1 MAGRAGPVPLAD
13 TAPLCQSPAMPMTAS
28 ALAFTFLGTGAPP
41 VSLRRAGPAHLVE
54 AGPNSVLIDC
64 GSGVSQRLVAAG
76 HAGAKLDALIVTHEH
91 SDHLVD
97 FYQLVVS
104 SWHQGR
110 DRPWRVL
117 APAPA
122 LANMRGQYEAF
133 ARERALRIAFEKRP
147 DATGLEVVFEELQEG
162 PVSGLGA
169 LSIEAFLV
177 DHRPVEPA
185 FGLELVAGESRIVF
199 SGDTRLT
206 PSLEQAA
213 QGCDLLVCEVFV
225 DSQMPVVAGV
235 RSAETV
241 ASVQSYHMTPAV
253 VAGLASRAG
262 VRALALTHLVPPGAD
277 TAALAGE
284 IRAGGYGGSLIIG
297 EDLMRVEL
305 PGRLLRWNGATIGF

>member
-1 MAGRAGPVPLAD
+1 
-13 TAPLCQSPAMPMTAS
+13 MTTD
-28 ALAFTFLGTGAPP
+28 LAFTFLGSGAPP

-54 AGPNSVLIDC
+54 AGGSKLLIDC

-76 HAGAKLDALIVTHEH
+76 HAGAQIDALIVTHEH

-97 FYQLVVS
+97 FYQLIVS

-110 DRPWRVL
+110 KRPWRVL
-117 APAPA
+117 APEPA

-147 DATGLEVVFEELQEG
+147 DATGLEVVFEELQQG
-162 PVSGLGA
+162 PVAGLGTLA
-169 LSIEAFLV
+169 VEAFLV
-177 DHRPVEPA
+177 DHKPVEPA
-185 FGLELVAGESRIVF
+185 FGLSLSANGSRIVF

-213 QGCDLLVCEVFV
+213 DGCDLLVCEVFI
-225 DSQMPVVAGV
+225 DSQMPVTAGV

-253 VAGLASRAG
+253 VAGLARRAG
-262 VRALALTHLVPPGAD
+262 VKALALTHLVPPGAD
-277 TAALAGE
+277 TAALFAE
-284 IRAGGYGGSLIIG
+284 VRAGGYAGPLVVG
-297 EDLMRVEL
+297 EDLMRLEL
-305 PGRLLRWNGATIGF
+305 PARLLRWNGAAIGF

>member
-1 MAGRAGPVPLAD
+1 
-13 TAPLCQSPAMPMTAS
+13 MTEANS
-28 ALAFTFLGTGAPP
+28 LSFTFLGTGAPP
-41 VSLRRAGPAHLVE
+41 VSLRRAGPSHLVE
-54 AGPNSVLIDC
+54 AAGQRVLVDC

-76 HAGAKLDALIVTHEH
+76 ARGADIDLLVVTHEH

-110 DRPWRVL
+110 NRPWRVM

-122 LANMRGQYEAF
+122 LANMKAQYEAF

-147 DATGLEVVFEELQEG
+147 DATGLEAVFEELREG
-162 PVSGLGA
+162 AIPGLGDLA
-169 LSIEAFLV
+169 VQAFLV

-185 FGLELVAGESRIVF
+185 FGLSFACAGSRIVF

-213 QGCDLLVCEVFV
+213 EGCDLLVCEVFI

-241 ASVQSYHMTPAV
+241 ASVASYHMTPAV
-253 VAGLASRAG
+253 VAGLATRSGA
-262 VRALALTHLVPPGAD
+262 RALALTHLVPPAAD
-277 TAALAGE
+277 TTALARE
-284 IRAGGYGGSLIIG
+284 IRAAGYSGPLIVG
-297 EDLMRVEL
+297 EDLMRLEW
-305 PGRLLRWNGATIGF
+305 PERLLRWNGATIGF

>member
-1 MAGRAGPVPLAD
+1 MAD
-13 TAPLCQSPAMPMTAS
+13 
-28 ALAFTFLGTGAPP
+28 LAFTFLGSGAPP

-54 AGPNSVLIDC
+54 AGGSKLLIDC

-76 HAGAKLDALIVTHEH
+76 HAGAQIDALIVTHEH

-97 FYQLVVS
+97 FYQLIVS

-110 DRPWRVL
+110 NRPWRVL
-117 APAPA
+117 APEPA

-147 DATGLEVVFEELQEG
+147 DATGLDVVFEELREG
-162 PVSGLGA
+162 PVAGLGDLA
-169 LSIEAFLV
+169 VEAFLV
-177 DHRPVEPA
+177 DHKPVEPA
-185 FGLELVAGESRIVF
+185 FGLSLSANGSRIVF

-213 QGCDLLVCEVFV
+213 DGCDLLVCEVFI
-225 DSQMPVVAGV
+225 DSQMPVTAGV

-253 VAGLASRAG
+253 VGGLARRAG
-262 VRALALTHLVPPGAD
+262 VKALALTHLVPPGAD
-277 TAALAGE
+277 TAALFAE
-284 IRAGGYGGSLIIG
+284 VRAGGYDGPLIVG
-297 EDLMRVEL
+297 EDLMRLEL
-305 PGRLLRWNGATIGF
+305 PARLLRWNGAALGF

>member
-133 ARERALRIAFEKRP
+133 ARERALRIAFE
-147 DATGLEVVFEELQEG
+147 G

-169 LSIEAFLV
+169 LSIAAFLV

-185 FGLELVAGESRIVF
+185 FGLKLVAGESRIVF

-213 QGCDLLVCEVFV
+213 QGCDLLVCEVFI

-235 RSAETV
+235 RSAQTV

-253 VAGLASRAG
+253 VAGLATQSGAK
-262 VRALALTHLVPPGAD
+262 ALALTHLVPPGAD
-277 TAALAGE
+277 TAALAGQ
-284 IRAGGYGGSLIIG
+284 IRAGGYAGPLIIG
-297 EDLMRVEL
+297 EDLMRLEL
-305 PGRLLRWNGATIGF
+305 PDRLLRWNGATVGF

>member
-1 MAGRAGPVPLAD
+1 
-13 TAPLCQSPAMPMTAS
+13 MTTTD
-28 ALAFTFLGTGAPP
+28 LAFTFLGSGAPP

-54 AGPNSVLIDC
+54 AGGSKLLIDC

-76 HAGAKLDALIVTHEH
+76 HAGAQIDALIVTHEH

-97 FYQLVVS
+97 FYQLVIS

-110 DRPWRVL
+110 NRPWRVL

-147 DATGLEVVFEELQEG
+147 DATGLEVIFEELREG
-162 PVSGLGA
+162 PVAGLGDLA
-169 LSIEAFLV
+169 IEAFLV
-177 DHRPVEPA
+177 DHKPVEPA
-185 FGLELVAGESRIVF
+185 FGLSLSANGSRIVF

-213 QGCDLLVCEVFV
+213 EGCDLLVCEVFI
-225 DSQMPVVAGV
+225 DSQMPVTAGV

-253 VAGLASRAG
+253 VAGLATRAG
-262 VRALALTHLVPPGAD
+262 VKTLALTHLVPPGAD
-277 TAALAGE
+277 TAALFAE
-284 IRAGGYGGSLIIG
+284 VRAGGYAGPLIVG
-297 EDLMRVEL
+297 EDLMRLEL
-305 PGRLLRWNGATIGF
+305 PARLLRWNGAALGF

>member
-1 MAGRAGPVPLAD
+1 
-13 TAPLCQSPAMPMTAS
+13 MTD
-28 ALAFTFLGTGAPP
+28 LAFTFLGSGAPP

-54 AGPNSVLIDC
+54 AGGVKVLVDC

-76 HAGAKLDALIVTHEH
+76 NAGAQIDALIVTHEH

-97 FYQLVVS
+97 FYQLIVS

-110 DRPWRVL
+110 NRPWRVI
-117 APAPA
+117 APEPA

-147 DATGLEVVFEELQEG
+147 DATGLEVVFEELRQG
-162 PVSGLGA
+162 PVAGLA
-169 LSIEAFLV
+169 DLNVEAFLV

-185 FGLELVAGESRIVF
+185 FGLSLSANGSRVVF

-213 QGCDLLVCEVFV
+213 QGCDLLVCEVFI
-225 DSQMPVVAGV
+225 DSQMPVTAGV

-241 ASVQSYHMTPAV
+241 ASVQSYHITPAV

-262 VRALALTHLVPPGAD
+262 VKALALTHLVPPGAD
-277 TAALAGE
+277 TAALFAE
-284 IRAGGYGGSLIIG
+284 IRAGGYAGPLIVG
-297 EDLMRVEL
+297 EDLMRLEL
-305 PGRLLRWNGATIGF
+305 PARLLRWNGASLGF

>member
-1 MAGRAGPVPLAD
+1 VTTTD
-13 TAPLCQSPAMPMTAS
+13 
-28 ALAFTFLGTGAPP
+28 LAFTFLGSGAPP

-54 AGPNSVLIDC
+54 AGGSKLLIDC

-76 HAGAKLDALIVTHEH
+76 HAGAQIDALIVTHEH

-97 FYQLVVS
+97 FYQLVIS

-110 DRPWRVL
+110 NRPWRVL

-147 DATGLEVVFEELQEG
+147 DATGLEVIFEELREG
-162 PVSGLGA
+162 PVAGLGDLA
-169 LSIEAFLV
+169 IEAFLV
-177 DHRPVEPA
+177 DHKPVEPA
-185 FGLELVAGESRIVF
+185 FGLSLSANGSRIVF

-213 QGCDLLVCEVFV
+213 EGCDLLVCEVFI
-225 DSQMPVVAGV
+225 DSQMPVTAGV

-253 VAGLASRAG
+253 VAGLATHAG
-262 VRALALTHLVPPGAD
+262 VKTLALTHLVPPGAD
-277 TAALAGE
+277 TAALFAE
-284 IRAGGYGGSLIIG
+284 VRAGGYAGPLIVG
-297 EDLMRVEL
+297 EDLMRLEL
-305 PGRLLRWNGATIGF
+305 PARLLRWNGAALGF

>member
-1 MAGRAGPVPLAD
+1 
-13 TAPLCQSPAMPMTAS
+13 MTTTD
-28 ALAFTFLGTGAPP
+28 LAFTFLGSGAPP

-54 AGPNSVLIDC
+54 ADGAKVLVDC

-76 HAGAKLDALIVTHEH
+76 HTGAQIDALIVTHEH

-110 DRPWRVL
+110 NRPWRVI

-147 DATGLEVVFEELQEG
+147 DATGLDVVFEELRQG
-162 PVSGLGA
+162 PVPGLEGLA
-169 LSIEAFLV
+169 IEAFLV
-177 DHRPVEPA
+177 DHKPVEPA
-185 FGLELVAGESRIVF
+185 FGLELSANGSRIVF

-206 PSLEQAA
+206 PSLERAA
-213 QGCDLLVCEVFV
+213 EGCDLLVGEVFI
-225 DSQMPVVAGV
+225 DSQMPVTAGV

-253 VAGLASRAG
+253 VAGLAKRAG
-262 VRALALTHLVPPGAD
+262 VKTLALTHLVPPGAD
-277 TAALAGE
+277 TAALFAE
-284 IRAGGYGGSLIIG
+284 IRAGGYAGPLIVG
-297 EDLMRVEL
+297 EDLMRLEL
-305 PGRLLRWNGATIGF
+305 PARLLRWNGAALGF

>member
-1 MAGRAGPVPLAD
+1 
-13 TAPLCQSPAMPMTAS
+13 MTTD
-28 ALAFTFLGTGAPP
+28 LAFTFLGTGAPP

-54 AGPNSVLIDC
+54 AGGAKILVDC

-76 HAGAKLDALIVTHEH
+76 HAGAQLDALIVTHEH

-110 DRPWRVL
+110 NRPWRVI
-117 APAPA
+117 APEPA

-147 DATGLEVVFEELQEG
+147 DASGLEVVFEELREG
-162 PVSGLGA
+162 PVAGLGE
-169 LSIEAFLV
+169 LNVEAFLV

-185 FGLELVAGESRIVF
+185 FGLAFSAGESRIVF

-213 QGCDLLVCEVFV
+213 QGCDLLVCEVFI

-241 ASVQSYHMTPAV
+241 ASVQSYHMTPSV
-253 VAGLASRAG
+253 VAGLALRSGAK
-262 VRALALTHLVPPGAD
+262 ALALTHLVPPGAD
-277 TAALAGE
+277 TAALVAE
-284 IRAGGYGGSLIIG
+284 VQAGGYAGPLLVA
-297 EDLMRVEL
+297 EDLMRLEL
-305 PGRLLRWNGATIGF
+305 PARLLRWNGAALGF

>member
-1 MAGRAGPVPLAD
+1 
-13 TAPLCQSPAMPMTAS
+13 MTPS
-28 ALAFTFLGTGAPP
+28 ATDLAFTFLGTGAPP
-41 VSLRRAGPAHLVE
+41 VSLRRGGPAHLVE
-54 AGPNSVLIDC
+54 AGGISVLIDC

-76 HAGAKLDALIVTHEH
+76 HTGARIDALIVTHEH

-147 DATGLEVVFEELQEG
+147 DATGLEVVFEELHEG
-162 PVSGLGA
+162 PVAGLDA
-169 LSIEAFLV
+169 LQVKAFLV

-185 FGLELVAGESRIVF
+185 FGLELSANGSRIVF

-206 PSLEQAA
+206 PSLERAA
-213 QGCDLLVCEVFV
+213 QGCDLLVCEVFI

-235 RSAETV
+235 RSALTV

-253 VAGLASRAG
+253 VAGLALRSGAG
-262 VRALALTHLVPPGAD
+262 ALALTHLVPPGAD

-284 IRAGGYGGSLIIG
+284 IRAGGYAGPLIIG
-297 EDLMRVEL
+297 EDLMRLEL

>member
-1 MAGRAGPVPLAD
+1 
-13 TAPLCQSPAMPMTAS
+13 MTAD
-28 ALAFTFLGTGAPP
+28 LAFTFLGSGAPP

-54 AGPNSVLIDC
+54 AGGVKVLVDC

-76 HAGAKLDALIVTHEH
+76 HAGAHIDALIVTHEH

-97 FYQLVVS
+97 FYQLIVS

-110 DRPWRVL
+110 NRPWRVL

-147 DATGLEVVFEELQEG
+147 DATGLDVVFEELREG
-162 PVSGLGA
+162 PVPGLDA
-169 LSIEAFLV
+169 LSVNAFLV
-177 DHRPVEPA
+177 DHKPVEPA
-185 FGLELVAGESRIVF
+185 FGLSLSANGSRIVF

-213 QGCDLLVCEVFV
+213 QGCDLLVCEVFI
-225 DSQMPVVAGV
+225 DSQMPVSAGV
-235 RSAETV
+235 RSAQTV

-253 VAGLASRAG
+253 VAGLAKRAG
-262 VRALALTHLVPPGAD
+262 VKTLALTHLVPPGAD
-277 TAALAGE
+277 TAALFAE
-284 IRAGGYGGSLIIG
+284 VRAGGYAGPLIVG
-297 EDLMRVEL
+297 EDLMRLEL
-305 PGRLLRWNGATIGF
+305 PARLLRWNGAALGF

>member
-1 MAGRAGPVPLAD
+1 MTD
-13 TAPLCQSPAMPMTAS
+13 TGGI
-28 ALAFTFLGTGAPP
+28 AFTFLGTGAPP
-41 VSLRRAGPAHLVE
+41 VSLRRTGPAHLVE
-54 AGPNSVLIDC
+54 AAGRKLMIDC

-76 HAGAKLDALIVTHEH
+76 TRGADIDALVVTHEH

-122 LANMRGQYEAF
+122 LANMRAQYEAF

-147 DATGLEVVFEELQEG
+147 DTTGLEVAFEELHEG
-162 PVSGLGA
+162 LVSGLGDLA
-169 LSIEAFLV
+169 VEAFLV
-177 DHRPVEPA
+177 DHKPVEPA
-185 FGLELVAGESRIVF
+185 FGLTLSHGESRIVF

-206 PSLEQAA
+206 PALERAA
-213 QGCDLLVCEVFV
+213 QGCDLLVSEVFI

-235 RSAETV
+235 RSAQTV
-241 ASVQSYHMTPAV
+241 ASVASYHMTPAI

-262 VRALALTHLVPPGAD
+262 AGALALTHLVPPAAD
-277 TAALAGE
+277 TGALARE
-284 IRAGGYGGSLIIG
+284 FRAAGYAGPLIVG
-297 EDLMRVEL
+297 EDLMRLEW
-305 PGRLLRWNGATIGF
+305 PARLLRWNGATIGL

>member
-1 MAGRAGPVPLAD
+1 
-13 TAPLCQSPAMPMTAS
+13 MTD
-28 ALAFTFLGTGAPP
+28 LAFTFLGTGAPP

-54 AGPNSVLIDC
+54 AGGSKLLIDC

-76 HAGAKLDALIVTHEH
+76 HAGAQIDALIVTHEH

-97 FYQLVVS
+97 FYQLIVS

-110 DRPWRVL
+110 NRPWRVL
-117 APAPA
+117 APEPA

-133 ARERALRIAFEKRP
+133 ARERALRVAFEKRP
-147 DATGLEVVFEELQEG
+147 DATGLDVVFEELREG
-162 PVSGLGA
+162 LVAGLGE
-169 LSIEAFLV
+169 LRVEAFLV

-185 FGLELVAGESRIVF
+185 FGLSLSANGSRIVF

-213 QGCDLLVCEVFV
+213 QGCDLLVCEVFI
-225 DSQMPVVAGV
+225 DSQMPVTAGV

-253 VAGLASRAG
+253 VAGLATRAG
-262 VRALALTHLVPPGAD
+262 VKALALTHLVPPGAD
-277 TAALAGE
+277 TAALLAE
-284 IRAGGYGGSLIIG
+284 IRAGGYAGPLIVG
-297 EDLMRVEL
+297 EDLMRLEL
-305 PGRLLRWNGATIGF
+305 PARLLRWNGAALGF

>member
-1 MAGRAGPVPLAD
+1 M
-13 TAPLCQSPAMPMTAS
+13 MTD
-28 ALAFTFLGTGAPP
+28 LAFTFLGTGAPP

-54 AGPNSVLIDC
+54 AGGAKILVDC

-76 HAGAKLDALIVTHEH
+76 HAGAQLDALIVTHEH

-110 DRPWRVL
+110 NRPWRVI
-117 APAPA
+117 APEPA

-147 DATGLEVVFEELQEG
+147 DASGLEVVFEELREG
-162 PVSGLGA
+162 PVAGLGE
-169 LSIEAFLV
+169 LNVEAFLV

-185 FGLELVAGESRIVF
+185 FGLAFSAGESRIVF

-213 QGCDLLVCEVFV
+213 QGCDLLVCEVFI

-241 ASVQSYHMTPAV
+241 ASVQSYHMTPSV
-253 VAGLASRAG
+253 VAGLALRSGAK
-262 VRALALTHLVPPGAD
+262 ALALTHLVPPGAD
-277 TAALAGE
+277 TAALVAE
-284 IRAGGYGGSLIIG
+284 VQAGGYAGPLLVA
-297 EDLMRVEL
+297 EDLMRLEL
-305 PGRLLRWNGATIGF
+305 PARLLRWNGAALGF

>member
-1 MAGRAGPVPLAD
+1 
-13 TAPLCQSPAMPMTAS
+13 MTTD
-28 ALAFTFLGTGAPP
+28 LAFTFLGTGAPP

-54 AGPNSVLIDC
+54 AGAVKVLIDC

-76 HAGAKLDALIVTHEH
+76 HAGAQIDALIVTHEH

-117 APAPA
+117 APGPA

-147 DATGLEVVFEELQEG
+147 DATGLEVVFEELQAG
-162 PVSGLGA
+162 PVAGLDGLA
-169 LSIEAFLV
+169 IEAFLV

-185 FGLELVAGESRIVF
+185 FGLEVSGGESRIVF

-206 PSLEQAA
+206 PALEQAA

-235 RSAETV
+235 RSAQTV
-241 ASVQSYHMTPAV
+241 EAVQSYHMTPAV
-253 VAGLASRAG
+253 LAGLALRSGART
-262 VRALALTHLVPPGAD
+262 LALTHVVPPGAD
-277 TAALAGE
+277 TAALFAE
-284 IRAGGYGGSLIIG
+284 VRAGGYAGPLIVG
-297 EDLMRVEL
+297 EDLMRLEL
-305 PGRLLRWNGATIGF
+305 PARLLRWNGAALGF

>member
-1 MAGRAGPVPLAD
+1 
-13 TAPLCQSPAMPMTAS
+13 MTTD
-28 ALAFTFLGTGAPP
+28 LAFTFLGSGAPP

-54 AGPNSVLIDC
+54 AGGSKLLIDC

-76 HAGAKLDALIVTHEH
+76 HAGAQIDALIVTHEH

-97 FYQLVVS
+97 FYQLIVS

-110 DRPWRVL
+110 NRPWRVL
-117 APAPA
+117 APEPA

-147 DATGLEVVFEELQEG
+147 DATGLEVVFEELQQG
-162 PVSGLGA
+162 PVAGLGTLA
-169 LSIEAFLV
+169 VEAFLV
-177 DHRPVEPA
+177 DHKPVEPA
-185 FGLELVAGESRIVF
+185 FGLSLSANGSRIVF

-213 QGCDLLVCEVFV
+213 DGCDLLVCEVFI
-225 DSQMPVVAGV
+225 DSQMPVTAGV

-253 VAGLASRAG
+253 VAGLARRAG
-262 VRALALTHLVPPGAD
+262 VKALALTHLVPPGAD
-277 TAALAGE
+277 TAALFAE
-284 IRAGGYGGSLIIG
+284 VRAGGYAGPLIVG
-297 EDLMRVEL
+297 EDLMRLEL
-305 PGRLLRWNGATIGF
+305 PARLLRWNDAAIGF

>member
-1 MAGRAGPVPLAD
+1 
-13 TAPLCQSPAMPMTAS
+13 MTTD
-28 ALAFTFLGTGAPP
+28 LAFTFLGSGAPP

-54 AGPNSVLIDC
+54 ADGVKVLIDC

-76 HAGAKLDALIVTHEH
+76 HAGAQIDALIVTHEH

-97 FYQLVVS
+97 FYQLVIS

-110 DRPWRVL
+110 SRPWRVI

-147 DATGLEVVFEELQEG
+147 DASGLDVVFEELREG
-162 PVSGLGA
+162 PVPGLEGLA
-169 LSIEAFLV
+169 IDAFPV
-177 DHRPVEPA
+177 DHKPVEPA
-185 FGLELVAGESRIVF
+185 FGLSLSANGSRIVF

-213 QGCDLLVCEVFV
+213 EGCDLLVCEVFI
-225 DSQMPVVAGV
+225 DSQMPIVAGV

-241 ASVQSYHMTPAV
+241 ASVQSYHITPAV

-262 VRALALTHLVPPGAD
+262 VKALALTHLVPPGAD
-277 TAALAGE
+277 TAALFAE
-284 IRAGGYGGSLIIG
+284 VRAGGYAGPLIVG
-297 EDLMRVEL
+297 EDLMRLEL
-305 PGRLLRWNGATIGF
+305 PARLLRWNGAALGF

>member
-1 MAGRAGPVPLAD
+1 MTPAD
-13 TAPLCQSPAMPMTAS
+13 N

-54 AGPNSVLIDC
+54 AGGTSVLIDC

-76 HAGAKLDALIVTHEH
+76 HAGARIDALIVTHEH

-133 ARERALRIAFEKRP
+133 ARERTLRIAFEKRP
-147 DATGLEVVFEELQEG
+147 DATGLEVVFEELHEG
-162 PVSGLGA
+162 PIAGLGG
-169 LSIEAFLV
+169 LEIEAFLV
-177 DHRPVEPA
+177 DHHPVEPA
-185 FGLELVAGESRIVF
+185 FGLALTAHAGRIVF

-213 QGCDLLVCEVFV
+213 QGCELLVCEVFI

-241 ASVQSYHMTPAV
+241 ASVKSYHMTPAV
-253 VAGLASRAG
+253 VAGLASRSG
-262 VRALALTHLVPPGAD
+262 VKALALTHLVPPGAD
-277 TAALAGE
+277 TAALTGE
-284 IRAGGYGGSLIIG
+284 IRAGGYAGPLIIG
-297 EDLMRVEL
+297 EDLMRLEL